1 MSYLER
7 GGNAALYYEYSPPT
21 PDGSTFVFVNA
32 LTGNTGAWQA
42 EIGPALREQGHGTL
56 AYNMRG
62 QPESRFAAS
71 DELDE
76 DLIVTDLVALL
87 EHIAPPRPLLTG
99 LSIGGLFAARALERG
114 AAADGLVLINTLR
127 KPTLALEWA
136 NEAMTRAARLGGPQF
151 LMDLFLPFLVNPDFL
166 AAMRGKCLGSDEY
179 EGMGDSEGPMQLMA
193 HARSVNWD
201 LAYENIAVPV
211 LVMSG
216 LLDRV
221 FYHRAD
227 VAELQGRIPDAREV
241 EFADAGHLI
250 PMERGARTAQAL
262 LDFAKEL
269 AGR

>member
-1 MSYLER
+1 MNYLAR
-7 GGNAALYYEYSPPT
+7 GDDAALYYEYSAPAA
-21 PDGSTFVFVNA
+21 DGHTFVFVNA
-32 LTGNTGAWQA
+32 LTGNTAAWQA
-42 EIGPALREQGHGTL
+42 EIGPALRERGHGTL

-62 QPESRFAAS
+62 QPESRFTKT

-76 DLIVTDLVALL
+76 DLIVGDLVALL

-99 LSIGGLFAARALERG
+99 LSIGGLFATRALERG
-114 AAADGLVLINTLR
+114 AAAEGLVLINTLR

-136 NEAMTRAARLGGPQF
+136 NEGMTRAARLGGAQF

-166 AAMRGKCLGSDEY
+166 AAMKDKCLGSEEY
-179 EGMGDSEGPMQLMA
+179 EGLSDEDGPMQLMS
-193 HARSVNWD
+193 HARSADWD

-227 VAELQGRIPDAREV
+227 VAELRGRIPNAREV
-241 EFADAGHLI
+241 EFSDAGHLI
-250 PMERGARTAQAL
+250 PMERPQRTVQVL
-262 LDFAKEL
+262 LDFAEEL
-269 AGR
+269 PRG